1 MSDNNQQPRNPNLGD
16 LANLPSD
23 LLSGDVVKQALNMS
37 SKFAGE
43 FEIRYQTALDLVV
56 DKLKFIDRSYQL
68 EHDVKLIDSLQHRIK
83 TLESI
88 MEKIQRKGLMNN
100 PTDVRNKIRDIAG
113 VRVIT
118 KFLTDIETVHQLIKD
133 QPDIEIV
140 QEKDYIRYP
149 KPNGYQSLHLI
160 VEVPIYLSTGTERIP
175 VEIQI
180 RTIAMNFW
188 ASLEHELNY
197 KKDVDNKEQL
207 RDDLRRKADDIT
219 KLDVEMDQIRQK
231 LRK

>member
-1 MSDNNQQPRNPNLGD
+1 MSDNNQQPSNLNLGN

>member
-1 MSDNNQQPRNPNLGD
+1 
-16 LANLPSD
+16 
-23 LLSGDVVKQALNMS
+23 MS

-219 KLDVEMDQIRQK
+219 KLDVEMDQIRQE

>member
-1 MSDNNQQPRNPNLGD
+1 MSDNNQQPSNLNLGD

-37 SKFAGE
+37 SKVAGE

-100 PTDVRNKIRDIAG
+100 PTDVRNKIRDISG

>member
-1 MSDNNQQPRNPNLGD
+1 MSDNNQQPSNLNLGD

-23 LLSGDVVKQALNMS
+23 LLSRDVVKQALNMS

-231 LRK
+231 LRE